1 MLRIGTGTAK
11 GRRLKAVTG
20 AMRPTG
26 SRVRGSLFDILSV
39 RIVDGTVVDLCA
51 GSGSLGI
58 EALSRGARCCL
69 FIDSDR
75 RAVRMIR
82 DNLVRCEFGD
92 PPGPPGS
99 SGSSDQPGDPVRS
112 GPQNGQVSHDG
123 RLSLERNRSNG
134 KAKVWMTDAI
144 LGLRQLADHTCAVD
158 IILADPPYGDPV
170 AQEIVRTVGERN
182 VLAPGG
188 LLVLEHDG
196 DDPLETCPGLDLTRR
211 RNIGDT
217 ALSFFQSVPAATVNR
232 SEILP
237 TVLPPPPSRTRR

>member
-11 GRRLKAVTG
+11 GRRLKTVTG

-58 EALSRGARCCL
+58 EALSRGGRCCL

-82 DNLVRCEFGD
+82 DNLVRCEFG
-92 PPGPPGS
+92 GQHG
-99 SGSSDQPGDPVRS
+99 QPGQPVRS
-112 GPQNGQVSHDG
+112 GPHDGQVP
-123 RLSLERNRSNG
+123 LEQNPSKG

-144 LGLRQLADHTCAVD
+144 LGLRQLADHACAVD

-188 LLVLEHDG
+188 LLVLEHHG
-196 DDPLETCPGLDLTRR
+196 DNPLETCPGLDLTRR

-217 ALSFFQSVPAATVNR
+217 ALSFFQPVPAATVNR

>member
-11 GRRLKAVTG
+11 GRRLKTVTG

-39 RIVDGTVVDLCA
+39 RIFDGTVVDLCA

-82 DNLVRCEFGD
+82 DNLVRCEFG
-92 PPGPPGS
+92 G
-99 SGSSDQPGDPVRS
+99 QPGQPVRS
-112 GPQNGQVSHDG
+112 GPHDG
-123 RLSLERNRSNG
+123 RLSLEHNPSNG

-144 LGLRQLADHTCAVD
+144 LGLRQLADHACAVD

-188 LLVLEHDG
+188 LLVLEHHG
-196 DDPLETCPGLDLTRR
+196 DNPLETCPGLDLTRR

-217 ALSFFQSVPAATVNR
+217 ALSFFQPVPAATVNR

>member
-11 GRRLKAVTG
+11 GRRLKTVTG

-26 SRVRGSLFDILSV
+26 IRVRGSLFDILSV

-75 RAVRMIR
+75 RAVRMIK
-82 DNLVRCEFGD
+82 DNLVRCEFG
-92 PPGPPGS
+92 G
-99 SGSSDQPGDPVRS
+99 QPVRS
-112 GPQNGQVSHDG
+112 GPHNRQVSHDG

-134 KAKVWMTDAI
+134 KAKVWMADAI
-144 LGLRQLADHTCAVD
+144 LGLRQLADHACAVD

-188 LLVLEHDG
+188 LLVLEHHG

-217 ALSFFQSVPAATVNR
+217 ALSFFQPVPAATVNR